1 MFIGGCDWWGE
12 KAGMWRE
19 PLRPICS
26 KIRRRPSGVPGSL
39 PSTSILTPHR
49 LRSTVYVAPFVFQS
63 TSMPVRPL
71 VLTASRGRGRKQ
83 ARGRG
88 CGRASGYCGVGGA
101 GLPAPLLRA
110 HRGFARPSRAPV
122 SGGRKCSVL
131 AMPARKSPQG
141 GDPASSFLRLSP
153 SVPDA
158 VCTARAGYAA
168 WPFGTGQPVRRRG
181 ERQDPPDPWVL
192 PRGPQN
198 FAFINLRSHPPSPSR
213 VR

>member
-1 MFIGGCDWWGE
+1 MR
-12 KAGMWRE
+12 RE
-19 PLRPICS
+19 PLRPICF

-39 PSTSILTPHR
+39 PSTSILTP
-49 LRSTVYVAPFVFQS
+49 TVYVTPFVFQS
-63 TSMPVRPL
+63 TSMPVPSFSPHSL
-71 VLTASRGRGRKQ
+71 PGQRKK
-83 ARGRG
+83 AGPGTRL
-88 CGRASGYCGVGGA
+88 RASER
-101 GLPAPLLRA
+101 LLRSWG
-110 HRGFARPSRAPV
+110 RRAPRPAAPSAQRLCPTV
-122 SGGRKCSVL
+122 SCTSLWGRKCSVL

-141 GDPASSFLRLSP
+141 GDPSSSFLRLSP

-181 ERQDPPDPWVL
+181 ERQDPDPWVL